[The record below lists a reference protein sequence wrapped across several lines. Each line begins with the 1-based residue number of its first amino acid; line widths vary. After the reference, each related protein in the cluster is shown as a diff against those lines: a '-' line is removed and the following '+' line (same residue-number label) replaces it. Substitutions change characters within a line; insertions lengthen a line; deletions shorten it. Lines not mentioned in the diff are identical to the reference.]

1 MVKRRYRAFNLPA
14 GAAAG
19 ALVVVV
25 VVVVVV
31 VGSKN
36 SNISF
41 DYIKLNHAYMLY
53 YAKFSSN
60 YQLKLPYQ

>member
-1 MVKRRYRAFNLPA
+1 MSFVKRRYRAFNLPA

-36 SNISF
+36 SNTAF
-41 DYIKLNHAYMLY
+41 DNMELNHV
-53 YAKFSSN
+53 
-60 YQLKLPYQ
+60 